1 MKKDLSYY
9 LSLNYPVTII
19 KDREDDKIYFEAEIP
34 DLPGCG
40 AHGENIEEALKRLDE
55 AKKLW
60 IEVSIERGLPIPEP
74 TSEDEF
80 SGKFL
85 LRIPAKLHMQLSKLA
100 QNEGVSLNQ
109 YIRNSLE
116 RQLDINIVLEK
127 IIELSQ
133 EIQEVKESILEMKQ
147 RESLEFPVSTVEPS
161 LVASILRDA
170 GSTASS
176 FSIRSNESAV
186 RILDRLEDF
195 KDRIFEGEQK

>member
-40 AHGENIEEALKRLDE
+40 AHGESVEEALKRLDE

-85 LRIPAKLHMQLSKLA
+85 LRIPARLHMQLSKLA

-109 YIRNSLE
+109 YVRNSLE
-116 RQLDINIVLEK
+116 KQLDIITVLEK
-127 IIELSQ
+127 IIELSK
-133 EIQEVKESILEMKQ
+133 EVQEVKEIILEMRLK
-147 RESLEFPVSTVEPS
+147 ESLEFPVSTAES
-161 LVASILRDA
+161 LLAAWILHDA
-170 GSTASS
+170 ASTASS
-176 FSIRSNESAV
+176 FSPGIYG
-186 RILDRLEDF
+186 RLVQTTIDEKNF
-195 KDRIFEGEQK
+195 KDEIFEGERK

>member
-40 AHGENIEEALKRLDE
+40 AHGESVEEALKRLDE

-60 IEVSIERGLPIPEP
+60 IEISLERGLDVPEP

-85 LRIPAKLHMQLSKLA
+85 LRIPARLHMQLSKLA

-116 RQLDINIVLEK
+116 KQLDIITVLEK
-127 IIELSQ
+127 VVELSK
-133 EIQEVKESILEMKQ
+133 EIQEVKEIILEMRL
-147 RESLEFPVSTVEPS
+147 RESLGFHVSAVEAP
-161 LVASILRDA
+161 LAASILHDA

-176 FSIRSNESAV
+176 FSPGIYKRVVQTIIDEKN
-186 RILDRLEDF
+186 F
-195 KDRIFEGEQK
+195 KDEIFEGDRK

>member
-9 LSLNYPVTII
+9 LKLNYPIAITQ
-19 KDREDDKIYFEAEIP
+19 DEEDGKSYYEAEIP

-40 AHGENIEEALKRLDE
+40 AHGESIEEAIKRLDD

-85 LRIPAKLHMQLSKLA
+85 LRIPAKLHMQLTNLA
-100 QNEGVSLNQ
+100 QKEGISLNQ
-109 YIRNSLE
+109 YVRNSLE
-116 RQLDINIVLEK
+116 KQLDINTVVEK
-127 IIELSQ
+127 IIELSK

-147 RESLEFPVSTVEPS
+147 RESLDFPVSAVELP
-161 LVASILRDA
+161 LATPIHLDA

-176 FSIRSNESAV
+176 SSVQIYGRAIGNFYNVER
-186 RILDRLEDF
+186 F
-195 KDRIFEGEQK
+195 KDEIIEGEQK